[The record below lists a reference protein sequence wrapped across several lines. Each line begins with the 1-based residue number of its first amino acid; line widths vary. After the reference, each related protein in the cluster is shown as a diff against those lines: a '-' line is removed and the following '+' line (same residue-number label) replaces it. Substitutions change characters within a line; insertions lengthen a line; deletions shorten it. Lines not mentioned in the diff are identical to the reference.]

1 MSNEAR
7 IKEATEDF
15 RIETT
20 RRGKKVFYSQPEK
33 NMIMNICGAFYVY
46 IKDWRITFHIYTA
59 AYKQGQGLK
68 RDYKTKYRSSL
79 SLKF

>member
-1 MSNEAR
+1 M
-7 IKEATEDF
+7 
-15 RIETT
+15 
-20 RRGKKVFYSQPEK
+20 FYSQPEK

-46 IKDWRITFHIYTA
+46 IKDWKITFHIYTA

>member
-1 MSNEAR
+1 M
-7 IKEATEDF
+7 
-15 RIETT
+15 
-20 RRGKKVFYSQPEK
+20 FYSQPEK

-68 RDYKTKYRSSL
+68 RDYKTKY
-79 SLKF
+79 